1 MKYEVITD
9 TRGYCSIIRHTG
21 TIRDFVELDLDDYNL
36 EDGRLFAYK
45 LGKNRLIWDETE
57 WQNILAQ
64 RQQKADQAEV
74 KTLKEKLNETD
85 YIMARWGEDIMAL
98 DNRLTWIVDAIAISI
113 KYSQMY
119 RQTLIDRKRWRERI
133 EELEND

>member
-21 TIRDFVELDLDDYNL
+21 TIRDFAELDLDDYNL

-64 RQQKADQAEV
+64 RQQKADQTEV

-85 YIMARWGEDIMAL
+85 YIIARWGEDIMAL
-98 DNRLTWIVDAIAISI
+98 DNRLTWIIDAIAISI

-133 EELEND
+133 EELENA

>member
-9 TRGYCSIIRHTG
+9 IQNYCQIIRHTG
-21 TIRDFVELDLDDYNL
+21 TVKDFVELNLDDYNL

-45 LGKNRLIWDETE
+45 LGKNRLIWDEKR
-57 WQNILAQ
+57 WQDILAQ
-64 RQQKADQAEV
+64 RQQKADQEEV

-85 YIMARWGEDIMAL
+85 YIIARWGEDIMAL

-119 RQTLIDRKRWRERI
+119 RQTLINRKAWRERI
-133 EELEND
+133 EELENA